1 MDQFLSNIEKHMED
15 QLQSFDHNKLDTVD
29 DLDTLLQWEG
39 FDRKGSQVY
48 VKKKDSKMPFV
59 SGLIE
64 EEQEE

>member
-1 MDQFLSNIEKHMED
+1 MED
-15 QLQSFDHNKLDTVD
+15 QLQSFDHNKLDTVN